1 MRTTPAANISSDTN
15 TYCYKNW
22 GTVLVLENDKNQLS
36 FYVVKA
42 PFVTILFPSSKKIK
56 LFLGAPGAKSVEMVA
71 E

>member
-1 MRTTPAANISSDTN
+1 MRTKPAPAASANISFDTN

-22 GTVLVLENDKNQLS
+22 GAVLENDKNQLS

-56 LFLGAPGAKSVEMVA
+56 LFFWAPGGKKC
-71 E
+71 